1 MSIEQ
6 INSMLPPAQQ
16 AEFLQIIAMAKADGE
31 QKGKA
36 DLMNTIAATKADND
50 ARTRAAEETRI
61 REETTKKMVA
71 AARAEGE
78 RVAREEARSMDLVN
92 RAAKA
97 DSERIVREET
107 ARTNAARTNIDRQ
120 RMADA
125 PASASGPSRGRTIA
139 TFIVN
144 RLKEPKTYLAFMS
157 LAVLFGWSQEQYQ
170 VYAGIAATIF
180 ASIAILFPET
190 GATDE
195 KRIEP
200 V

>member
-16 AEFLQIIAMAKADGE
+16 AEFLQLIAAAKTDGE

-50 ARTRAAEETRI
+50 AKARAAEEARV

-78 RVAREEARSMDLVN
+78 RVAREE
-92 RAAKA
+92 
-97 DSERIVREET
+97 T
-107 ARTNAARTNIDRQ
+107 ARTNAASNNINRR

-125 PASASGPSRGRTIA
+125 PASASKPSQGRTIA